1 MQRITVLPPEVAGKI
16 AAGEVI
22 TRPAA
27 VVKELVENALDAGA
41 RTIHV
46 EVVDGGCRRLRV
58 SDDGCGM
65 WPEEAPLA
73 LLRHATSKLR
83 QDDDLLHLTT
93 MGFRGEALP
102 SIAAVARLELCTRSP
117 DREVGCRL
125 WVEGGV
131 LREQVPWAGPAGTQV
146 TVTDL
151 FYNTPA
157 RRKFLRSQAA
167 EQGQILELLRHLA
180 LGYPEIHFLVQAQGK
195 TVLHVPA
202 QRDPRER
209 LATVLGLEWAEVML
223 PVAYE
228 GGEVRLRGLVSPP
241 NQHQASARQQYLFV
255 NRRMVSDRLLTGAL
269 RQAYQG
275 LLPKGRHPVIL
286 LEVTL
291 PSELV
296 DVNVHPAKAEIRFKD
311 SQRVYAAVLTAI
323 RQALEPT
330 QRPGR
335 QEFAQSWTA
344 TSLPRVREASPAVLF
359 SELPPLPVRP
369 QPQLAA
375 MPPLPPTIPRP
386 EPEVVPLGP
395 TWRFADLPILGQLH
409 DSYIVAQAPEGLLLI
424 DQHAAHERVL
434 FEQISQAKAES
445 TARQSLLFP
454 VTVELPPALA
464 AWVETNLPTLQEVG
478 LEVEPFGGTTF
489 IVRAVPAYLA
499 HLDVATL
506 VPGLIADLAP
516 LPREEESSLRTR
528 LHLTLACRG
537 AIKAG
542 QRLDRSEMHQLLQ
555 QLDALETSS
564 HCPHGR
570 PLWRLIS
577 LTEIRQNFRRPK

>member
-27 VVKELVENALDAGA
+27 VVKELVENALAGKA
-41 RTIHV
+41 RTIQV

-58 SDDGCGM
+58 CDDGCGM

-117 DREVGCRL
+117 DRDLGCRL

-146 TVTDL
+146 TVMDL

-195 TVLHVPA
+195 NVLQVPA
-202 QRDPRER
+202 QRDLRER
-209 LATVLGLEWAEVML
+209 LAAVLGLDWAEVML
-223 PVAYE
+223 KVDYE
-228 GGEVRLRGLVSPP
+228 GGELQLRGLISPP
-241 NQHQASARQQYLFV
+241 DHHQASARQQYLFV
-255 NRRMVSDRLLTGAL
+255 NRRMVNDRLLAGAL

-286 LEVTL
+286 LEVTM
-291 PSELV
+291 PPELV

-335 QEFAQSWTA
+335 QEFASHWTA
-344 TSLPRVREASPAVLF
+344 APLNRVQEASPALLF
-359 SELPPLPVRP
+359 SELPPLPVKP
-369 QPQLAA
+369 QPAPAFPVPPAA
-375 MPPLPPTIPRP
+375 PPG

-395 TWRFADLPILGQLH
+395 TWRFAELPILGQLH
-409 DSYIVAQAPEGLLLI
+409 DSYILAQTPEGLLLI

-434 FEQISQAKAES
+434 FEQISQEKAEP
-445 TARQSLLFP
+445 TARQNLLFP
-454 VTVELPPALA
+454 VTVELAPTLA
-464 AWVETNLPTLQEVG
+464 AWVEANLTTLQEVG
-478 LEVEPFGGTTF
+478 LELEVFGGTTF
-489 IVRAVPAYLA
+489 IVRGVPAYLA

-516 LPREEESSLRTR
+516 VPREDESSLRTR
-528 LHLTLACRG
+528 LYLTLACRG

-542 QRLDRSEMHQLLQ
+542 QRLNHSEMHHLLQ
-555 QLDALETSS
+555 QLDALKTSS

-570 PLWRLIS
+570 PLWRLLS